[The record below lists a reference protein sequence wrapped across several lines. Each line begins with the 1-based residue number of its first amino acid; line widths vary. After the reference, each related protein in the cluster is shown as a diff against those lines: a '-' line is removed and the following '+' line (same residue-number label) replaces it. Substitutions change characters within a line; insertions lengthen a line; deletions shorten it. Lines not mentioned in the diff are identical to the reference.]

1 MQQADEPATVQAM
14 GAGEP
19 GLRERKKQRTREL
32 IVEQAMALFDQ
43 RGFEHVTIADIAAAA
58 DIAPRTFF
66 SYFPSKEDVVFHD
79 FHVVFADLEER
90 MDARSA
96 EATALDVLRGFLV
109 DILERM
115 DHHDP
120 AEQCRRRV
128 IVASPALQQHDREIV
143 GRFERLLA
151 DNLARDLGV
160 ERDSPRA
167 RVVAAAA
174 AAALTELER
183 VFDKDDMPENPMAAF
198 DEVFAFV
205 QGGIDAF
212 KRGPAAG

>member
-1 MQQADEPATVQAM
+1 M
-14 GAGEP
+14 GTEEL
-19 GLRERKKQRTREL
+19 GLRERKKQRTREQ
-32 IVEQAMALFDQ
+32 IIERAMALFDE

-66 SYFPSKEDVVFHD
+66 SYFPSKDAVVFHD
-79 FHVVFADLEER
+79 FEVIFAGLEAQMR
-90 MDARSA
+90 DRGPGK
-96 EATALDVLRGFLV
+96 TALDVLREFVAGV
-109 DILERM
+109 VEQM
-115 DHHDP
+115 DVGDP

-128 IVASPALQQHDREIV
+128 ITASPTLQQHDREVI

-151 DNLARDLGV
+151 DEMARDLGV
-160 ERDSPRA
+160 EGDSPRA

-183 VFDKDDMPENPMAAF
+183 AFDKDNPPADPMAAF

-205 QGGIDAF
+205 RGGLDAL
-212 KRGPAAG
+212 RDH